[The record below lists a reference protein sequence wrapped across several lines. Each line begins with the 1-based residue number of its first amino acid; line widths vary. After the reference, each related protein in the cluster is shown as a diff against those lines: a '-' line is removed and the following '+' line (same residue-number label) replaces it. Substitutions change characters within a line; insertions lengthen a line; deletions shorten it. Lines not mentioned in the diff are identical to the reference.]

1 MRLNAAERES
11 FRKRL
16 KIKHPGRP
24 TSWTREKK
32 AELTKLVNNQKGV
45 SQRKIG
51 IKLGV
56 NQSTIGRQL
65 KKMNIKY
72 RKREKT
78 PKYTIEQQIKAKKRS
93 RKLVNQLY
101 NTKSLLVIDDEK
113 YFCFAGD
120 KMPGNSGYYTNNKKT
135 CPESVRFIGKEKF
148 PKKLLMWIAISDRE
162 KRLLPFIHKY
172 HRDFN
177 YLFWPDLASSHYSK
191 DSLNWMD
198 QYVYYV
204 DKESNPSNVPQ
215 ARPIENFWGHLAQK
229 VYEGDW
235 QASTEQVLIDR
246 IKLKLQEIDLN
257 FLQSHMKGVRAKLI
271 SIADGASSIE
281 YDEATETLIDGIL
294 FDFLKYAPFRKG
306 GAKERKL
313 DCYKYLRI
321 FQ

>member
-16 KIKHPGRP
+16 KMFFEGFAQSTIYDNLKRLETVQSVSDRKHPGRP
-24 TSWTREKK
+24 TSWTIEKK
-32 AELTKLVNNQKGV
+32 PELTRLVNNRKGV
-45 SQRKIG
+45 SPRKIG
-51 IKLGV
+51 IKIGV

-65 KKMNIKY
+65 KKINIKY
-72 RKREKT
+72 RTREKT

-113 YFCFAGD
+113 Y
-120 KMPGNSGYYTNNKKT
+120 NKKT

-148 PKKLLMWIAISDRE
+148 PKKLLMWIAISDRGMSEPLFRTSKAVAINSSIYINECLE

-172 HRDFN
+172 HGDFN

-191 DSLNWMD
+191 ASLNWID

-204 DKESNPSNVPQ
+204 DKESNLPNVPQ

-246 IKLKLQEIDLN
+246 IKLKQQEIDLN
-257 FLQSHMKGVRAKLI
+257 FLQSHMKGVRAKLR
-271 SIADGASSIE
+271 SIADGGVFS
-281 YDEATETLIDGIL
+281 
-294 FDFLKYAPFRKG
+294 
-306 GAKERKL
+306 
-313 DCYKYLRI
+313 YKK
-321 FQ
+321 

>member
-16 KIKHPGRP
+16 KILETVQSFSDRKHPGRP

-32 AELTKLVNNQKGV
+32 AELTRLVNNRKGV

-51 IKLGV
+51 IKFGV

-78 PKYTIEQQIKAKKRS
+78 PKYAIEQQIKAKKRS
-93 RKLVNQLY
+93 SKLVNQLY

-120 KMPGNSGYYTNNKKT
+120 NMPGNSGYYTNNKKT

-148 PKKLLMWIAISDRE
+148 LKKLLMWIAISDRE

-172 HRDFN
+172 HGDFI
-177 YLFWPDLASSHYSK
+177 YLLWPDLASSHYSK

-204 DKESNPSNVPQ
+204 VKESNPPNVPQ

-235 QASTEQVLIDR
+235 QASTEQVLIDC

-257 FLQSHMKGVRAKLI
+257 FLQSHMKGVKAKLR
-271 SIADGASSIE
+271 SIADGVFS
-281 YDEATETLIDGIL
+281 
-294 FDFLKYAPFRKG
+294 
-306 GAKERKL
+306 
-313 DCYKYLRI
+313 YKK
-321 FQ
+321 

>member
-16 KIKHPGRP
+16 KMFFVNKPNIKKKQIVNHFEKEGFARSTIYDNLKRLETVQSFSDRKHPGRP

-32 AELTKLVNNQKGV
+32 AELTRLVNNRKGV

-51 IKLGV
+51 IKFGV

-72 RKREKT
+72 RKCEKT

-120 KMPGNSGYYTNNKKT
+120 NMPGNSGYYTNNKKT

-148 PKKLLMWIAISDRE
+148 PKK
-162 KRLLPFIHKY
+162 
-172 HRDFN
+172 
-177 YLFWPDLASSHYSK
+177 
-191 DSLNWMD
+191 
-198 QYVYYV
+198 
-204 DKESNPSNVPQ
+204 
-215 ARPIENFWGHLAQK
+215 
-229 VYEGDW
+229 
-235 QASTEQVLIDR
+235 
-246 IKLKLQEIDLN
+246 
-257 FLQSHMKGVRAKLI
+257 
-271 SIADGASSIE
+271 
-281 YDEATETLIDGIL
+281 
-294 FDFLKYAPFRKG
+294 
-306 GAKERKL
+306 
-313 DCYKYLRI
+313 
-321 FQ
+321 

>member
-1 MRLNAAERES
+1 
-11 FRKRL
+11 
-16 KIKHPGRP
+16 
-24 TSWTREKK
+24 
-32 AELTKLVNNQKGV
+32 
-45 SQRKIG
+45 
-51 IKLGV
+51 
-56 NQSTIGRQL
+56 
-65 KKMNIKY
+65 MNIKY

-101 NTKSLLVIDDEK
+101 NTKSHLVIDDKK

-120 KMPGNSGYYTNNKKT
+120 NMPGNSGYYTNNKKT

-148 PKKLLMWIAISDRE
+148 PKKLLNWIAISDSGISEPLFRTSKAMAINSSIYINECLE

-172 HRDFN
+172 HGDLT

-191 DSLNWMD
+191 GSLNWMD

-204 DKESNPSNVPQ
+204 DKESNPPNVPQ

-257 FLQSHMKGVRAKLI
+257 FLQSHMKGVRAKLR
-271 SIADGASSIE
+271 SIADG
-281 YDEATETLIDGIL
+281 GV
-294 FDFLKYAPFRKG
+294 FL
-306 GAKERKL
+306 
-313 DCYKYLRI
+313 YKK
-321 FQ
+321 

>member
-1 MRLNAAERES
+1 MRLNPAERES

-16 KIKHPGRP
+16 KMFFEGFARSTIYDNLKRLETVQSCSDRKHPGRP
-24 TSWTREKK
+24 TSWTKKKESRINETCQQSKMGQSEK
-32 AELTKLVNNQKGV
+32 N
-45 SQRKIG
+45 
-51 IKLGV
+51 
-56 NQSTIGRQL
+56 
-65 KKMNIKY
+65 

-93 RKLVNQLY
+93 WKLVNQLY

-120 KMPGNSGYYTNNKKT
+120 NIAGHSGYYTNNKKT

-148 PKKLLMWIAISDRE
+148 PKKLLMWIAISDRGMSEPLFRTSKTVAINSTIYINECLE

-172 HRDFN
+172 HGDFN

-204 DKESNPSNVPQ
+204 DKESNPPNVPQ
-215 ARPIENFWGHLAQK
+215 ARPIENFWVHLAQK

-257 FLQSHMKGVRAKLI
+257 FLQSHMKGVRAKLR
-271 SIADGASSIE
+271 SIADGVVFSS
-281 YDEATETLIDGIL
+281 
-294 FDFLKYAPFRKG
+294 KK
-306 GAKERKL
+306 
-313 DCYKYLRI
+313 
-321 FQ
+321 

>member
-11 FRKRL
+11 FRKQLKMFFVNKPNIKKKKIVNHFEKEGFARSTIYDNLKRL
-16 KIKHPGRP
+16 ETVQSFSDRMHPGRQ

-32 AELTKLVNNQKGV
+32 AELTRLVNNRKGV

-51 IKLGV
+51 IKFGV

-78 PKYTIEQQIKAKKRS
+78 PKYTIEQQVKAKKRS

-120 KMPGNSGYYTNNKKT
+120 NMPGNSGYYTNNKKT

-148 PKKLLMWIAISDRE
+148 PKKLLMWIAISDQ
-162 KRLLPFIHKY
+162 KQLLPFIHKY
-172 HRDFN
+172 HGDFN

-204 DKESNPSNVPQ
+204 DKESNPLNVPQ

-257 FLQSHMKGVRAKLI
+257 F
-271 SIADGASSIE
+271 
-281 YDEATETLIDGIL
+281 
-294 FDFLKYAPFRKG
+294 
-306 GAKERKL
+306 
-313 DCYKYLRI
+313 
-321 FQ
+321 